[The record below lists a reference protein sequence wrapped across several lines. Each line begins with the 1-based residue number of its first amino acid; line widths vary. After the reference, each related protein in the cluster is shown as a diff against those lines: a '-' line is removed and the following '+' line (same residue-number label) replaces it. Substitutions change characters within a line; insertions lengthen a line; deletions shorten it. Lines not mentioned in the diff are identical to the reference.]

1 MTAAFT
7 INLRIQGSANV
18 SLLGVDTIYTTF
30 ADPVRDT
37 LESWFGATGL
47 QIHRNVVTATVAL
60 VVLIVA
66 IVLLDLFFRSE
77 VGVALRATGANRR
90 MSRAQGIDT
99 RVYLIGGV
107 ALSNALIAVSGAL
120 VAQHQG
126 FADVNSG
133 AGLIIA
139 GLAAVIIGE
148 VLFAGRSQAMWRHL
162 VAASLGMVAVP
173 IGDRRDAG
181 HRHRP
186 ANGRRVAPRADG
198 RAPGD
203 GRRRRP
209 PARRSQVAGDAQPDG
224 APMTTTTRRCCAS
237 RDVALTFNPG
247 RVNEAPALRK
257 ISLDVERGQFVVIVG
272 SNGAGK
278 STLLNVI
285 AGEHVPDG
293 GTIELGGRDVTR
305 VADYRRA
312 RWIGRVFQDPL
323 AGTAG
328 ALTIHENLMLAER
341 RATHRRLRIPHNKAQ
356 HRELLA
362 VLGMGLEDRLTSR
375 VDTLSG
381 GQRQALTVLMATQT
395 EPDLLMLDEHTAAL
409 DPAAAERVLDVTRQ
423 LARRGQRDDAD
434 DHPQHDPRHRG
445 RRPDGDD
452 APWAGPVRPRQG
464 RARRSHPRGPHRP
477 FPRPRRR
484 RSLGPHGAQLIDPCS
499 DPIPPTGQEAIR

>member
-1 MTAAFT
+1 M
-7 INLRIQGSANV
+7 
-18 SLLGVDTIYTTF
+18 
-30 ADPVRDT
+30 
-37 LESWFGATGL
+37 
-47 QIHRNVVTATVAL
+47 
-60 VVLIVA
+60 
-66 IVLLDLFFRSE
+66 
-77 VGVALRATGANRR
+77 
-90 MSRAQGIDT
+90 
-99 RVYLIGGV
+99 
-107 ALSNALIAVSGAL
+107 
-120 VAQHQG
+120 
-126 FADVNSG
+126 
-133 AGLIIA
+133 
-139 GLAAVIIGE
+139 
-148 VLFAGRSQAMWRHL
+148 
-162 VAASLGMVAVP
+162 
-173 IGDRRDAG
+173 
-181 HRHRP
+181 
-186 ANGRRVAPRADG
+186 
-198 RAPGD
+198 
-203 GRRRRP
+203 
-209 PARRSQVAGDAQPDG
+209 
-224 APMTTTTRRCCAS
+224 TRRLRV

-328 ALTIHENLMLAER
+328 ALTLHENLMLAER

-423 LARRGQRDDAD
+423 LARRGNVTTLMITHNMTHAIEVGDRTVMM
-434 DHPQHDPRHRG
+434 HRG
-445 RRPDGDD
+445 RVLFDLDKDERAGLTLEDLIGRFRDLAADD
-452 APWAGPVRPRQG
+452 
-464 RARRSHPRGPHRP
+464 RSDRTAL
-477 FPRPRRR
+477 
-484 RSLGPHGAQLIDPCS
+484 S
-499 DPIPPTGQEAIR
+499 